1 MEGYFWF
8 LIIMKNLYLAL
19 SLFLS
24 FSAFGQSAVSGVVID
39 GDFNEPLAFANV
51 ILRLQGSSETV
62 AGAITDFEGRYSIV
76 LDNPGTYEIEF
87 SYLGYETKIINDLV
101 LSNGDES
108 EVNIVLNPAAN
119 ALEEVVVTTSVRK
132 NNEAS
137 VLAIQKGAVTLLDG
151 ISAQTIRKSGDGNV
165 ASAIKRVPGV
175 SVQGGKFVYVR
186 GLGDRYSKTLLGG
199 LEVPGLDPD
208 KNTLQLDIFPTNLLD
223 NILVS
228 KSASADQAADFTGG
242 IVDVVLRDFST
253 LPEYSIS
260 VSSGYNSLTNLQ
272 DAPALP
278 DYSLNNFYFDS
289 GANDLPFSSRLD
301 IPLPE
306 TFLSPSEEL
315 SLISSTNALTR
326 QLSVNRENNLL
337 DFSLGLTASNQYRIG
352 DNSSIGY
359 IASMGYKYDSDY
371 YENIFNGTVS
381 KEPFGLEQ
389 FNSQEGELGSIQ
401 AIANGLFGISV
412 KTPSTK
418 HKVMVLAIQSG
429 ESNAIDGVLRDYLE
443 NPYTGLA
450 NIMTHTERTIISFP
464 LSGDYK
470 IGEKLAVDWK
480 VAPSIVS
487 VKDLDFRKTV
497 FNQLSNGNLLID
509 NSATAFPER
518 LWRNLDETGI
528 SGKLNVEY
536 DFSLGEFESKLK
548 LGGAYLMKSREF
560 TTDRFQIGYKGPS
573 SELQGNYDN
582 ILNPLFIWN
591 SKKNK
596 GSYLLGEYQPTD
608 QYESDGETIGAYISG
623 ELKFSEKFKSIV
635 GVRYE
640 KYRTTYTGQN
650 IEREIFNDSEFINV
664 GDLYPSANLIYS
676 FSESTNLRASY
687 SKTTARPSFKEN
699 SAAQI
704 YDPITERFFLGN
716 TNLVPTYIDNIDLRW
731 ERFGEANQVTALSL
745 FYKRFID
752 PIEIFYYSITAPN
765 VLVGRNNDEAKVYGV
780 EFEFRNNLIENELQ
794 RLAINLNA
802 SLIVSELTMSDQ
814 EYEGRK
820 VNELD
825 REIDRVRQLQGQSP
839 YLINAG
845 LSYNIFKS
853 NLEMGA
859 YYNVQGRALQ
869 VIGVGQFPDVYTEPF
884 HSLNVNLSKRF
895 GKNGDTTLSLKAE
908 NLLNDVIESRFDYF
922 GNTDFLFSSLKPGV
936 NLTLGVS
943 RKF

>member
-1 MEGYFWF
+1 
-8 LIIMKNLYLAL
+8 MKNLYLL
-19 SLFLS
+19 FSLF
-24 FSAFGQSAVSGVVID
+24 FSVFAFGQSAVSGVVID

-51 ILRLQGSSETV
+51 ILREQGSSETI

-76 LDNPGTYEIEF
+76 VETAGTYEIEF

-101 LSNGDES
+101 LSNGDET
-108 EVNIVLNPAAN
+108 EINIVLNPAAN

-260 VSSGYNSLTNLQ
+260 ISSGYNSLTNLQ

-289 GANDLPFSSRLD
+289 GDNDLPFSSRLD

-315 SLISSTNALTR
+315 SLISSTNALTK

-337 DFSLGLTASNQYRIG
+337 DFSLGLTASNQYKIG
-352 DNSSIGY
+352 DDKSIGY

-371 YENIFNGTVS
+371 YQNIFNGTVS

-401 AIANGLFGISV
+401 AIANGLFGISF

-418 HKVMVLAIQSG
+418 HKAMVLAIRSG

-464 LSGDYK
+464 ISGDYSL
-470 IGEKLAVDWK
+470 GEKVAIDWK
-480 VAPSIVS
+480 LAPSIVS

-528 SGKLNVEY
+528 SGKINIEY
-536 DFSLGEFESKLK
+536 DFSLGNYESKLK
-548 LGGAYLMKSREF
+548 MGGAYLMKSREF

-573 SELQGNYDN
+573 SELLGNYDN
-582 ILNPLFIWN
+582 ILNPIFIWN

-608 QYESDGETIGAYISG
+608 QYESEGETIGAYISG
-623 ELKFSEKFKSIV
+623 ELKFSERFKSIV

-640 KYRTTYTGQN
+640 TYRTTYTGQN
-650 IEREIFNDSEFINV
+650 IEREIFENSEFINV

-676 FSESTNLRASY
+676 FTENTNLRASY

-731 ERFGEANQVTALSL
+731 ERFGEANQIAALSL

-765 VLVGRNNDEAKVYGV
+765 VLIGRNNDEAKVYGV
-780 EFEFRNNLIENELQ
+780 EFEFRNNLIDNELQ
-794 RLAINLNA
+794 RLSVNLNT

-839 YLINAG
+839 YLVNAG
-845 LSYNIFKS
+845 LSYNLFKS

-884 HSLNVNLSKRF
+884 HSLNVNLSRRF
-895 GKNGDTTLSLKAE
+895 GENGNTTLSLKAD

-922 GNTDFLFSSLKPGV
+922 GNTEFLFSSLKPGV